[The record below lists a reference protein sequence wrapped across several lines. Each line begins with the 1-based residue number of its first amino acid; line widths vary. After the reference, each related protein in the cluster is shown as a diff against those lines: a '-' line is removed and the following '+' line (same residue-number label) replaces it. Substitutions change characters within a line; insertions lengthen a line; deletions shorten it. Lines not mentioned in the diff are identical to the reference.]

1 MRKIYSLLLLTAA
14 LVCLPWANVMADDP
28 TLTVADGSS
37 LKQKLPIDGY
47 NCDGPQH
54 NQFIFL
60 SSELADMNGATIKA
74 LKFYMD
80 KNYTWSSGGA
90 PVATFKFVEV
100 EATSVSSLV
109 STEGATQVYSGQIV
123 FANNEWNITLSTPYT
138 YKGGNLVI
146 DIQTTA
152 AGYIN
157 SNSNKGSYFYS
168 ANVTYGRGN
177 YNGSLAQEYIPK
189 TTFTYE
195 EAAVVGGCNKPKN
208 LAISTELPDGATFT
222 WEQNVDE
229 TVYQWACVASG
240 DAVEAWNTLAENV
253 RTKTVEGLTAG
264 TAYDFYV
271 RSYCGEGEDKQ
282 SDAVKKTFTPSCPA
296 PTFGATPVSDKTHNA
311 ATITWNAAD
320 GITKYQFVNVAK
332 DATPNWEGVEAKEVT
347 SVELSGLTELTDYDF
362 YVRSWYSATAQ
373 SAAVKTSFQTG
384 ADCSAKTVDAEHPWT
399 ENFTNHAT
407 NAMPTCWTAA
417 GNTSAVYVASSS
429 SYLTFSYGK
438 ALYFTG
444 GSGTQAIAVLPDF
457 ATDVNTLQIAFSHI
471 EEHASNSGKIQ
482 FGYYKDGT
490 FTSLKGDG
498 YDISTSWK
506 DESAIAITGVPEG
519 AKLAFA
525 YKPNKSAY
533 TAAVDNITISVYEA
547 PACAQP
553 ENLKVDQIGT
563 DSAVVTWT
571 SAAANFALQYKKAGD
586 AEWTDAIGEIT
597 SPFVLKNLLPS
608 KTAYTVRVK
617 ADCGGSQSDWVV
629 SSEFETQCE
638 TVTFGWSE
646 SFDAETLSECW
657 PVTVGDASN
666 SAWEL
671 YKYAD
676 EGTYSGYSVRFKGK
690 SGYAASTLQTP
701 AIVLTDKA
709 ALNFYWTNVNG
720 LAVDVKVSTDGG
732 TTKTSIEHSLSTAT
746 TTKKTAKSID
756 LSDYE
761 GDTVILY
768 FSAQGNSSSLK
779 YLYIDEV
786 SIDYAPIATPAN
798 LVAEAGNASAIVT
811 WERAEADAKDSL
823 RYRVKD
829 AEPEAEWT
837 KVANIEGKTYTIE
850 SLTNGTTY
858 EVQVKTVA
866 SANRQSDWTASQTFT
881 PVDCPSVET
890 VTFGAKT
897 YNSVVVNWTTTGAGT
912 WNIRYKTAK
921 EQVWTVVEGNIA
933 ENTKKLEGLT
943 PGEVYT
949 IAVKPS
955 CNDDEKAWVAAAETY
970 TPLYTAPTN
979 VVVTNITDATASAS
993 WDAVADAPDGYL
1005 YVVSAKDAEPA
1016 WNKATQTAELTAS
1029 LSNLEAATEYDL
1041 HVVTKYGQYYS
1052 SDSKVSFTTSTVAPK
1067 NLTAGEI
1074 TTTTATF
1081 SWENDGAA
1089 TKYQWSTDNTNW
1101 SAAQTDKTATVTG
1114 LNANTSYKFY
1124 VRSYYDEN
1132 IQSAVASLSFRTEC
1146 AAITVLPWILN
1157 FDELEAG
1164 QIPECWDNSGS
1175 TSATYATTPSYF
1187 WAAYKYS
1194 YDSDA
1199 KMLKMNNTMIEEG
1212 TAVINTPRIELPASP
1227 AYEFDFDYSHRA
1239 DCGALIVKVSEDGG
1253 ANWTDLQSYEQEPGS
1268 TSGVPSADLIEASID
1283 LSSYAGKTIMLQFF
1297 ANANYKNGA
1306 IFVDNVAVRVKS
1318 NCPVPRSVA
1327 VSAVRANTAK
1337 VAWTE
1342 KGGATAW
1349 KLQTSTDGSNWG
1361 EEIEATTNPFTLT
1374 GLTAETT
1381 YYVRVKSA
1389 CEESYT
1395 DWSDASAA
1403 FTTQCAARTLPFT
1416 TEEFTTIPSC
1426 WSVDPEWELYSYD
1439 GSIRV
1444 KSYTASLKMP
1454 LIVLSEKAQLSFKHS
1469 AGADNSVKYIVY
1481 VNDGESEEQAAEMY
1495 SSTSWKQATIDLSA
1509 YIGKTVN
1516 IIFRSSSSSYF
1527 LYLDDVAVNFLPVA
1541 APTNLT
1547 ATPANAS
1554 AVVTWE
1560 RAEADA
1566 KDSLRYRVN
1575 GSEAE
1580 WTKVANIEGK
1590 TYTIESLTNGTTYE
1604 VQVKTVASAN
1614 RQSDWTA
1621 SAVVT
1626 PMACP
1631 TITGIELSEKT
1642 YNSVKVSWTASG
1654 TGTWVLEYGLNA
1666 PYTVVENLA
1675 VTEYVLDNL
1684 TPGETYT
1691 IKVHPNC
1698 SEESLQT
1705 TYYPAYTAPTN
1716 VVVTNINDVT
1726 ATASWDAVADMTGGY
1741 EYAVVPR
1748 GTDAG
1753 TWANSKITNETSVEL
1768 TGLAAGTEYDF
1779 HVVSLYPGP
1788 YTPTKSPDVKVE
1800 FATITVAPKNL
1811 TAGEITTTAATFTWE
1826 ANGAATQYQ
1835 WSTDN
1840 TNWSDAQTD
1849 LTATATGLTAGTA
1862 YTFYVRS
1869 YYAEGKYSE
1878 PVSLAFATACDV
1890 YDMPYAESFETAG
1903 KPLCW
1908 ETTGTW
1914 TTNNEYA
1921 HSGNALRADVKNKVA
1936 TLTMPAIAISEADA
1950 ELVFYVRNVYGGSS
1964 HVSGEVIITPTVGD
1978 AKHVA
1983 VSNSNNINNKQKV
1996 DLSEFNGKDVVISFS
2011 FSSVSSTAYVFIDDV
2026 TVAKKQCA
2034 IPTNLT
2040 VQAGNAKADVAWTKG
2055 EDETAWQLQY
2065 KATAA
2070 VDWTLVENIT
2080 SEAYSITGL
2089 VNGTEYEVQV
2099 RAYCDENHQ
2108 SEWTA
2113 SATFTPSVP
2122 SGFDNTNAE
2131 GNKTVKLIEND
2142 QIVIIRDGVKYNA
2155 QGQKLQ

>member
-47 NCDGPQH
+47 NCDGPQQ
-54 NQFIFL
+54 NQFIIL

-823 RYRVKD
+823 RYRV
-829 AEPEAEWT
+829 
-837 KVANIEGKTYTIE
+837 
-850 SLTNGTTY
+850 
-858 EVQVKTVA
+858 
-866 SANRQSDWTASQTFT
+866 
-881 PVDCPSVET
+881 
-890 VTFGAKT
+890 
-897 YNSVVVNWTTTGAGT
+897 
-912 WNIRYKTAK
+912 
-921 EQVWTVVEGNIA
+921 
-933 ENTKKLEGLT
+933 
-943 PGEVYT
+943 
-949 IAVKPS
+949 
-955 CNDDEKAWVAAAETY
+955 
-970 TPLYTAPTN
+970 
-979 VVVTNITDATASAS
+979 
-993 WDAVADAPDGYL
+993 
-1005 YVVSAKDAEPA
+1005 
-1016 WNKATQTAELTAS
+1016 
-1029 LSNLEAATEYDL
+1029 
-1041 HVVTKYGQYYS
+1041 
-1052 SDSKVSFTTSTVAPK
+1052 
-1067 NLTAGEI
+1067 
-1074 TTTTATF
+1074 
-1081 SWENDGAA
+1081 
-1089 TKYQWSTDNTNW
+1089 
-1101 SAAQTDKTATVTG
+1101 
-1114 LNANTSYKFY
+1114 
-1124 VRSYYDEN
+1124 
-1132 IQSAVASLSFRTEC
+1132 
-1146 AAITVLPWILN
+1146 
-1157 FDELEAG
+1157 
-1164 QIPECWDNSGS
+1164 
-1175 TSATYATTPSYF
+1175 
-1187 WAAYKYS
+1187 
-1194 YDSDA
+1194 
-1199 KMLKMNNTMIEEG
+1199 
-1212 TAVINTPRIELPASP
+1212 
-1227 AYEFDFDYSHRA
+1227 
-1239 DCGALIVKVSEDGG
+1239 
-1253 ANWTDLQSYEQEPGS
+1253 
-1268 TSGVPSADLIEASID
+1268 
-1283 LSSYAGKTIMLQFF
+1283 
-1297 ANANYKNGA
+1297 
-1306 IFVDNVAVRVKS
+1306 
-1318 NCPVPRSVA
+1318 
-1327 VSAVRANTAK
+1327 
-1337 VAWTE
+1337 
-1342 KGGATAW
+1342 
-1349 KLQTSTDGSNWG
+1349 
-1361 EEIEATTNPFTLT
+1361 
-1374 GLTAETT
+1374 
-1381 YYVRVKSA
+1381 
-1389 CEESYT
+1389 
-1395 DWSDASAA
+1395 
-1403 FTTQCAARTLPFT
+1403 
-1416 TEEFTTIPSC
+1416 
-1426 WSVDPEWELYSYD
+1426 
-1439 GSIRV
+1439 
-1444 KSYTASLKMP
+1444 
-1454 LIVLSEKAQLSFKHS
+1454 
-1469 AGADNSVKYIVY
+1469 
-1481 VNDGESEEQAAEMY
+1481 
-1495 SSTSWKQATIDLSA
+1495 
-1509 YIGKTVN
+1509 
-1516 IIFRSSSSSYF
+1516 
-1527 LYLDDVAVNFLPVA
+1527 
-1541 APTNLT
+1541 
-1547 ATPANAS
+1547 
-1554 AVVTWE
+1554 
-1560 RAEADA
+1560 
-1566 KDSLRYRVN
+1566 N

-1840 TNWSDAQTD
+1840 TNWSDAQTE

-1964 HVSGEVIITPTVGD
+1964 HVSGEVIITPTVGE